1 MLTVLERLHTAMN
14 QHDLEA
20 MLECFD
26 PEYRSEQPLHPNRGF
41 GGKEQV
47 RKNWSRTLDSF
58 PDFEAQLLG
67 HASSGGTVWS
77 EWRWS
82 ATGLNMMGVTLL
94 GVREDASFGV
104 GCTWS
109 RSKKT
114 VRISTNPCGA
124 LPKGVSEQDRSAR
137 CKQPRKEDTDDTGS
151 RRHGGRRWND
161 HTRVVGTRP

>member
-47 RKNWSRTLDSF
+47 RKNWSRMLDSF

-67 HASSGGTVWS
+67 HTSSGGTVWS

-94 GVREDASFGV
+94 GVREGRIVWGRLYMEPVEEDGEDIDESV
-104 GCTWS
+104 
-109 RSKKT
+109 RSIT
-114 VRISTNPCGA
+114 ERG
-124 LPKGVSEQDRSAR
+124 
-137 CKQPRKEDTDDTGS
+137 
-151 RRHGGRRWND
+151 
-161 HTRVVGTRP
+161 